1 VMATRALPDLYYCCR
16 VAGNHAAHCWKV
28 RYPYTFN
35 VDIQCVSAWH
45 DRKCAPAVAVAVA
58 TAVHSGSS
66 IGPSLMFKSLET

>member
-16 VAGNHAAHCWKV
+16 VAGNHAVRCWTV
-28 RYPYTFN
+28 RDPYTSI
-35 VDIQCVSAWH
+35 VGIKCVSAWH
-45 DRKCAPAVAVAVA
+45 DRKCAPAGAVAVA